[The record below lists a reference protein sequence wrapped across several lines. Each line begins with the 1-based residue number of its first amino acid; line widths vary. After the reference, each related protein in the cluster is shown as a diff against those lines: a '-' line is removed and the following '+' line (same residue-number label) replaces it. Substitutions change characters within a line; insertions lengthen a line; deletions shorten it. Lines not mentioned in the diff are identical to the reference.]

1 MKKYVLKYNFINDD
15 KSVSTEIHRFTGD
28 DNLLGFVINI
38 SFFCV
43 KGSNMTVYDKETKIQ
58 LIKGTPYE
66 IVKFFKPSLSD
77 EQIKKYV
84 QENLREQTIQH
95 IQNNGL

>member
-1 MKKYVLKYNFINDD
+1 MDKYVLKYNFINDD
-15 KSVSTEIHRFTGD
+15 KSISTEIHRFTGD

-43 KGSNMTVYDKETKIQ
+43 KDSTMTVYDKVTKIR
-58 LIKGTPYE
+58 LIKGTPHE
-66 IVKFFKPSLSD
+66 ILKFFKPEFSE
-77 EQIKKYV
+77 EQMKKYV
-84 QENLREQTIQH
+84 QQHLKEPTIQH